1 MVVGRSSVMVTV
13 SPSSP
18 SLPSWQGD
26 DVTIAVPVVFLVLP
40 VTVMFALFPGFYGL
54 RLVAG

>member
-1 MVVGRSSVMVTV
+1 MVTV
-13 SPSSP
+13 SPRFP

-26 DVTIAVPVVFLVLP
+26 TVAIAVPVVFLVLP
-40 VTVMFALFPGFYGL
+40 VTVVFALFPGFYGL